1 MLRSGS
7 LALGIIV
14 LVSLAACSA
23 YAQTGKCQGA
33 KMKASG
39 KKASCLLKLQSKAA
53 AKPGPIDPAKVMGC
67 ETKFSAAFAKAELG
81 GPCATIGDTSTI
93 ENKIDGFAD

>member
-1 MLRSGS
+1 MFKRSGS

-14 LVSLAACSA
+14 LISLAAGSA

-39 KKASCLLKLQSKAA
+39 KKAGCLL
-53 AKPGPIDPAKVMGC
+53 
-67 ETKFSAAFAKAELG
+67 
-81 GPCATIGDTSTI
+81 
-93 ENKIDGFAD
+93 